1 MTQEKKKRV
10 RIKPKVKE
18 GVGRK
23 IVTVDW
29 DFVDKA
35 LCAGCSAREIAAAL
49 DIHEDTLFEHVKR
62 DKKMSWTD
70 FSGKGK
76 AKGELCLR
84 QKQYETALAGCKTLL
99 VWLGK
104 NRLDQRENPVSVE
117 ISAEM
122 KKAFTDL
129 AESLDSLRKPPSI
142 PPEGSQSHSE

>member
-1 MTQEKKKRV
+1 MTQEKKKRI
-10 RIKPKVKE
+10 RIRPKVSPKS
-18 GVGRK
+18 GGRSVV
-23 IVTVDW
+23 IDW

-35 LCAGCSAREIAAAL
+35 LCAGCSAREIAAAI
-49 DIHEDTLFEHVKR
+49 DIHEDTLYEHVKK
-62 DKKMSWTD
+62 DKAMSWTD
-70 FSGKGK
+70 YSGKGK

-129 AESLDSLRKPPSI
+129 ADSLDSLRKPPAI